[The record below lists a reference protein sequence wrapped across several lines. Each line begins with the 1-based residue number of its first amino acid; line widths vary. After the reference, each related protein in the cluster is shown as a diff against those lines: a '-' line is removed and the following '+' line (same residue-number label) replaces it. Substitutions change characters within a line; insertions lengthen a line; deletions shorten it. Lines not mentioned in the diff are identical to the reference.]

1 MNFCSTGNWTRNIN
15 CLSFC
20 YLLFYLIIYQQKRL
34 KHVNRVSSSK
44 LKFWGM
50 EFRFIVC
57 YKNKRCVNN
66 KIREKIL
73 YNQIH
78 DILSL
83 FAVLPKFSFTIYEY
97 IPVAKR
103 LAKRLR
109 TYSPSSQLEFV
120 LHKIMIA
127 LKFMPYINSDL
138 PVLARKLQTPG

>member
-1 MNFCSTGNWTRNIN
+1 
-15 CLSFC
+15 
-20 YLLFYLIIYQQKRL
+20 
-34 KHVNRVSSSK
+34 
-44 LKFWGM
+44 M
-50 EFRFIVC
+50 EFHFIVC

-66 KIREKIL
+66 KIREKLL

-78 DILSL
+78 NILSL

-103 LAKRLR
+103 LAKRLK

-120 LHKIMIA
+120 LHKIMIE
-127 LKFMPYINSDL
+127 LKSMPYINSDL